1 MSDSRLFVVEEEVDV
16 LKRAGLELQENK
28 NLKLISLGEMKA
40 SHDDD
45 GFKTPTSL
53 DHKIPVM
60 KQCPPLPRKPK
71 PPPSNKRKPSPSPSS
86 STCRNLQLD
95 FSKEVD
101 SLFPTDFLAHM
112 HRKVKKARKQDHK
125 Q

>member
-1 MSDSRLFVVEEEVDV
+1 MSDSRLFVVEEEEVDV
-16 LKRAGLELQENK
+16 VKRAALELQENK
-28 NLKLISLGEMKA
+28 NSKMISLGEMKV
-40 SHDDD
+40 SHDDDD

-60 KQCPPLPRKPK
+60 NQCPPSPRKRK
-71 PPPSNKRKPSPSPSS
+71 PPPSNKRKPSPSS

-101 SLFPTDFLAHM
+101 SLFPSD
-112 HRKVKKARKQDHK
+112 KKARKQDDK